1 MKPESV
7 LFVCHG
13 NICRSP
19 IAEFVMK
26 DLLAKRGIGGVR
38 VESAAASSEEIGN
51 PVYPPARAVLA
62 AHGISCGGKRS
73 RRITRADFESF
84 DLILVMDKSNVRN
97 IAGFCGGQFGPG
109 KISPPAQ
116 KLFFRFLRPARKTSG
131 AQRRRPVLPAREE
144 GQNTDAPRRP
154 GCADKARCPF
164 RETGG

>member
-26 DLLAKRGIGGVR
+26 DLLAKRGIAGVR

-51 PVYPPARAVLA
+51 PVYPPARAILA
-62 AHGISCGGKRS
+62 AHGISCAGKTA
-73 RRITRADFESF
+73 RRITRADFENF

-97 IAGFCGGQFGPG
+97 ISRICGGEP
-109 KISPPAQ
+109 
-116 KLFFRFLRPARKTSG
+116 
-131 AQRRRPVLPAREE
+131 
-144 GQNTDAPRRP
+144 APRVRLLMEFAGKP
-154 GCADKARCPF
+154 NCEVADPWYSGDF
-164 RETGG
+164 ETAYNDIYAACSGLLELFE